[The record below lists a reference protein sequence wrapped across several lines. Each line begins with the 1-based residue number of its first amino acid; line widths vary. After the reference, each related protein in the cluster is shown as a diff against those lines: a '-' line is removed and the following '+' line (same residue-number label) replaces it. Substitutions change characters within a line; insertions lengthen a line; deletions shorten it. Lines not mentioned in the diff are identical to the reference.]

1 MIYIPLPCQFCWFRF
16 CGCLPVIF
24 QLLRSFSNDSTQGDD
39 FPATEWVPRDASLT
53 WNVVS
58 LQSTSRP
65 GCIIGLKPID
75 CKIEVGHLVFASMR
89 FNYVDIGQVNS
100 GVDLCHDS

>member
-1 MIYIPLPCQFCWFRF
+1 MDVL
-16 CGCLPVIF
+16 IF
-24 QLLRSFSNDSTQGDD
+24 QLLRSFSNDSAQGDD

-75 CKIEVGHLVFASMR
+75 CMIEVGHPVFACTRR
-89 FNYVDIGQVNS
+89 FNYIGQVKS
-100 GVDLCHDS
+100 GVDLCRDS